1 MVFEDYQNLNFS
13 ALDSRL
19 VKSYAE
25 HFWTEEKL
33 RLNKFIYSVAS
44 YYNINKVKLDFSESS
59 LEVLNNWLLNHV
71 KCVKLTPGEYDY
83 VRKSVPDYININD

>member
-1 MVFEDYQNLNFS
+1 MVFEDYQDLNFS

-44 YYNINKVKLDFSESS
+44 YYNINKLKA
-59 LEVLNNWLLNHV
+59 
-71 KCVKLTPGEYDY
+71 
-83 VRKSVPDYININD
+83 INIFRQFCKPNQLQT